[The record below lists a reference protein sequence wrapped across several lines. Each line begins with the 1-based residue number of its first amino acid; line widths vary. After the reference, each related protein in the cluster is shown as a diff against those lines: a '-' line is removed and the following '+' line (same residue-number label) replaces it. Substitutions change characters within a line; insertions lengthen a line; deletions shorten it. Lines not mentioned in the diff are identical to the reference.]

1 MPLSVVVQSPAHL
14 VRQPVAQSLAALGLL
29 VREFADL
36 GEAVARL
43 NELSPDLIVVD
54 ADGAPRQWRTL
65 VSGLGGARGRVGV
78 VLLSG
83 RVSFDDAHD
92 AQSLGISGIIKKPY
106 RGTEHATRI
115 VDAALAR
122 RGLRARRSHPRCRL
136 DGGTDA
142 VLEVALPAG
151 AERLALWDISNVGAG
166 AADATAEARAALRAG
181 EYFPAASLDWG
192 DVHLVLSFRVAHVTG
207 EVAGLQF
214 ISVADG
220 APRLAHALS
229 DRFARAIGPRENRN
243 RW

>member
-136 DGGTDA
+136 DGTTDA
-142 VLEVALPAG
+142 VLEVELPAG

-166 AADATAEARAALRAG
+166 AAVATAEARAALRAG

>member
-14 VRQPVAQSLAALGLL
+14 VRQPVAQSLAALGLM

-43 NELSPDLIVVD
+43 NEIAPDLFVVD

-65 VSGLGGARGRVGV
+65 VAGLGGALGRVGV

-136 DGGTDA
+136 DGTTDA
-142 VLEVALPAG
+142 VLEVELPAG
-151 AERLALWDISNVGAG
+151 AERFALWDISNVGAG
-166 AADATAEARAALRAG
+166 VAAATAEAREALHAG

-192 DVHLVLSFRVAHVTG
+192 EAHLVLSLRVAHVTG
-207 EVAGLQF
+207 EVAGVQF
-214 ISVADG
+214 ISVTDG
-220 APRLAHALS
+220 APRLAHALA
-229 DRFARAIGPRENRN
+229 DRFARAIDPREKRN